1 LKPQDSYSPNTLA
14 SSLAAAIAVPALFVS
29 PYVAAQSADAGV
41 TQLSPV
47 RVEGEGSSY
56 QTSTAQSP
64 KMTAPLLDT
73 PRTVQVVPKQ
83 VIQDQAASTLQD
95 VLRNSP
101 GITFGAGEGGRPGGD
116 LPIIRGQNSAGS
128 IFLDGVR
135 DASTQVRDTF
145 NLEQVE
151 VIKGP
156 DSVYSGRGGAG
167 GSINMVSK
175 APKATDFTEATA
187 QIGTDSN
194 YRATIDSNWRL
205 ADKAAFRLNVMGNK
219 GDVPGR
225 DNAVNF
231 ERWGVAPSLMLGVG
245 TPTRITL
252 SYYHYQDDSMPDYS
266 IPYDPKTGQPVTE
279 TRGVSRKTFYGLKD
293 RDFMKTRDD
302 VATVDFQHDFSD
314 KLQLRNVLRYG
325 RGTTDF
331 AATNPD
337 DSKGNVPNGLVYRA
351 LKSGYYVTKTFA
363 NQTDLTGE
371 FQTGSLKHTFDLGFE
386 YSNVKQDK
394 DSYTESGVPAGTGG
408 CVTGTDAKNNPIYAN
423 PALCAPLWNP
433 DPGTSYPGT
442 LTRNGNP
449 ARYNTDTVALYGFDT
464 IKFNE
469 QWQAS
474 VGLRWDN
481 YRTSGSNIA
490 KGRSDPASTPAFY
503 STSREDNLFNYQLG
517 LAYKPLPN
525 GTIYATYGTS
535 STPSALAGSAIS
547 DAVSVTNQ
555 SLEPEKSRS
564 VELGTKWQVFDDRLT
579 LSGAVF
585 QDIRKNTSVAV
596 SATEVA
602 QVGEAK
608 VRGIELGFSG
618 SITPKWNVFGGYTF
632 MNSEMTKGAYN
643 SGAVGQ
649 DLPNTPRN
657 AFSLW
662 TTYKVLPK
670 LTVGGGA
677 YYVDKVYGN
686 SDATKN
692 ADGTPKARWVPSYWR
707 FDAMAAYEFNDHIS
721 AQLNVLN
728 LFDETYYTKAYAAHY
743 AALGTGRAAL
753 LSLKV
758 RY

>member
-1 LKPQDSYSPNTLA
+1 MKPQDSYSLNTLTT
-14 SSLAAAIAVPALFVS
+14 SLAAAIAAPALFIS
-29 PYVAAQSADAGV
+29 PYAAAQTADAGV

-47 RVEGEGSSY
+47 RVEGEGSAY
-56 QTSTAQSP
+56 QTTTVPSP

-128 IFLDGVR
+128 LFLDGIR
-135 DASTQVRDTF
+135 DSSTQVRDTF

-156 DSVYSGRGGAG
+156 DSVYAGRGGAG
-167 GSINMVSK
+167 GSINMISK
-175 APKATDFTEATA
+175 TPKATDFTEATA
-187 QIGTDSN
+187 QIGTDNN

-205 ADKAAFRLNVMGNK
+205 DEKAAFRLNVMGNK
-219 GDVPGR
+219 GDVAGR
-225 DNAVNF
+225 DNAVDF

-279 TRGVSRKTFYGLKD
+279 TMGVSRKSFYGLTG

-314 KLQLRNVLRYG
+314 KLQLRNVTRYG

-337 DSKGNVPNGLVYRA
+337 DSKGNVANGLVYRA
-351 LKSGYYVTKTFA
+351 LKSGYYVTKSFA

-371 FQTGSLKHTFDLGFE
+371 FDTGSLKHTFDLGFE
-386 YSNVKQDK
+386 YSNIKQNK
-394 DSYTESGVPAGTGG
+394 DGYTETGVPAGGSN
-408 CVTGTDAKNNPIYAN
+408 CVTATTNGRNTYAN
-423 PALCAPLWNP
+423 PALCASLWNP
-433 DPGTSYPGT
+433 DPGTDYPGT
-442 LTRNGNP
+442 LQRNNNP
-449 ARYNTDTVALYGFDT
+449 ARYNTDTVAVYGFDT

-474 VGLRWDN
+474 VGARWDN

-490 KGRSDPASTPAFY
+490 AGRSDPAGTPAFY
-503 STSREDNLFNYQLG
+503 STSREDSLFNYQLG

-535 STPSALAGSAIS
+535 STPSAIAAGAIS
-547 DAVSVTNQ
+547 DAT
-555 SLEPEKSRS
+555 SLSTSSLAPEKSRT
-564 VELGTKWQVFDDRLT
+564 VEVGTKWQVFEDRLT
-579 LSGAVF
+579 LSAAAF
-585 QDIRKNTSVAV
+585 HDTRKNTSVAV

-632 MNSEMTKGAYN
+632 MDSEMTKGAYN

-707 FDAMAAYEFNDHIS
+707 FDAMAAYEFNDHFS

-753 LSLKV
+753 LTLKV

>member
-1 LKPQDSYSPNTLA
+1 MKPQDSYSLNTLTT
-14 SSLAAAIAVPALFVS
+14 SLAAAIAVPALFIS
-29 PYVAAQSADAGV
+29 PYASAQSADGV

-56 QTSTAQSP
+56 QTTTVPSP

-83 VIQDQAASTLQD
+83 VIQDQSASTLQD

-128 IFLDGVR
+128 IFLDGIR
-135 DASTQVRDTF
+135 DSSTQVRDTF
-145 NLEQVE
+145 NLEEVE

-167 GSINMVSK
+167 GSINMISK
-175 APKATDFTEATA
+175 TPKAADFTEGTV
-187 QIGTDSN
+187 QIGTDNN

-205 ADKAAFRLNVMGNK
+205 DEKAAFRLNVMGNK

-225 DNAVNF
+225 DNAVDF
-231 ERWGVAPSLMLGVG
+231 ERWGVAPSLTLGVG

-279 TRGVSRKTFYGLKD
+279 TRGVSRKSFYGLTG

-302 VATVDFQHDFSD
+302 VASVDFQHDFSD
-314 KLQLRNVLRYG
+314 KLQLRSVLRYG

-337 DSKGNVPNGLVYRA
+337 DSKGNVPKGLVYRA

-363 NQTDLTGE
+363 SQTDLTGE
-371 FQTGSLKHTFDLGFE
+371 FETGSLKHSFDLGFE
-386 YSNVKQDK
+386 YSNIKQDK
-394 DSYTESGVPAGTGG
+394 DGYTESGVPTNGNCTQ
-408 CVTGTDAKNNPIYAN
+408 VSTM
-423 PALCAPLWNP
+423 CASLWDP
-433 DPGTSYPGT
+433 DPHVSYPGS
-442 LTRNGNP
+442 LQRNGNP
-449 ARYNTDTVALYGFDT
+449 ARYNTDTVAVYGFDT

-474 VGLRWDN
+474 LGLRWDN
-481 YRTSGSNIA
+481 YRTGGSNIA
-490 KGRSDPASTPAFY
+490 RGRNDPASAPAIY
-503 STSREDNLFNYQLG
+503 STSREDNLFNYQVG
-517 LAYKPLPN
+517 VAYKPMPN

-535 STPSALAGSAIS
+535 STPSAIASSAVS
-547 DAVSVTNQ
+547 DAATLTSQ
-555 SLEPEKSRS
+555 SLEPEKSRT
-564 VELGTKWQVFDDRLT
+564 VEVGTKWQVFDDRLT
-579 LSGAVF
+579 LSAAAF

-596 SATEVA
+596 SATETE

-618 SITPKWNVFGGYTF
+618 SITPRWNVFGGYTF
-632 MNSEMTKGAYN
+632 MNSELTKGAFN

-686 SDATKN
+686 SDSAKN

-707 FDAMAAYEFNDHIS
+707 FDAMAAYEFNENVS

-728 LFDETYYTKAYAAHY
+728 IFDETYYTKAYAAHY

-753 LSLKV
+753 LSLRM

>member
-1 LKPQDSYSPNTLA
+1 MKPQDSYSLNTLTT
-14 SSLAAAIAVPALFVS
+14 SLAAAIAVPALFIS
-29 PYVAAQSADAGV
+29 PYAAAQSADGV

-56 QTSTAQSP
+56 QTTTVPSP

-83 VIQDQAASTLQD
+83 VIQDQSASTLQD

-128 IFLDGVR
+128 IFLDGIR
-135 DASTQVRDTF
+135 DSSAQVRDTF
-145 NLEQVE
+145 NLEEVE

-167 GSINMVSK
+167 GSINMISK
-175 APKATDFTEATA
+175 KPRAEDFTEGTI
-187 QIGTDSN
+187 QIGTDNN
-194 YRATIDSNWRL
+194 YRATIDGNWRL
-205 ADKAAFRLNVMGNK
+205 DEKAAFRLNVMGNK

-225 DNAVNF
+225 DNAVDF
-231 ERWGVAPSLMLGVG
+231 ERWGVAPSLTLGVG

-279 TRGVSRKTFYGLKD
+279 TMGVSRKSFYGLNG

-302 VATVDFQHDFSD
+302 VASIDFQHDFSD

-371 FQTGSLKHTFDLGFE
+371 FETGRLKHSFDLGFE
-386 YSNVKQDK
+386 YSNIKQDK
-394 DSYTESGVPAGTGG
+394 DGYTESGIPAGTN
-408 CVTGTDAKNNPIYAN
+408 CTGVSAM
-423 PALCAPLWNP
+423 CASLWDP
-433 DPGTSYPGT
+433 DPGVSYPGH
-442 LTRNGNP
+442 LQRNDNP

-464 IKFNE
+464 IKFND

-474 VGLRWDN
+474 LGLRWDN

-490 KGRSDPASTPAFY
+490 RGRNDPASAPAIY
-503 STSREDNLFNYQLG
+503 STSREDNLFNYQVG
-517 LAYKPLPN
+517 VAYKPVPN

-535 STPSALAGSAIS
+535 STPSAIASSAIS
-547 DAVSVTNQ
+547 DAASLTSE
-555 SLEPEKSRS
+555 SLEPEKSRT

-579 LSGAVF
+579 LSAAAF

-596 SATEVA
+596 SATETE
-602 QVGEAK
+602 QVGKAK

-618 SITPKWNVFGGYTF
+618 SITPRWNVFGGYTF
-632 MNSEMTKGAYN
+632 MDSELTEGAYN

-686 SDATKN
+686 SDSSKN

-707 FDAMAAYEFNDHIS
+707 FDAMAAYEFNEHFS

-728 LFDETYYTKAYAAHY
+728 IFDETYYTKAYAAHY

-753 LSLKV
+753 LSLRM

>member
-1 LKPQDSYSPNTLA
+1 MKPQDTYSLNALTT
-14 SSLAAAIAVPALFVS
+14 SLAAAIAAPALFIS
-29 PYVAAQSADAGV
+29 PYAAAQSADSGV
-41 TQLSPV
+41 TQLAPV

-56 QTSTAQSP
+56 QTSTAESP
-64 KMTAPLLDT
+64 KFTAPLLDT

-83 VIQDQAASTLQD
+83 VIQDQSASTLQD

-101 GITFGAGEGGRPGGD
+101 GITFGAGEGGRAGGD

-128 IFLDGVR
+128 IFIDGVR
-135 DASTQVRDTF
+135 DTSNQVRDTF

-151 VIKGP
+151 IIKGP

-167 GSINMVSK
+167 GSINLISK
-175 APKATDFTEATA
+175 TPKTQDFTEATA

-205 ADKAAFRLNVMGNK
+205 DEKAAFRLNLMGNK

-225 DNAVNF
+225 DSAVDF
-231 ERWGVAPSLMLGVG
+231 SRWGVAPSLMLGVG

-252 SYYHYQDDSMPDYS
+252 SYYHYQDDSMPDYA
-266 IPYDPKTGQPVTE
+266 IPYDPKSGQPVTE
-279 TRGVSRKTFYGLKD
+279 TMGVSRKSFYGLKG
-293 RDFMKTRDD
+293 RDFMSTRDD
-302 VATVDFQHDFSD
+302 VATVRFEHDFSD
-314 KLQLRNVLRYG
+314 TLRVSNVMRYG
-325 RGTTDF
+325 RSTLDF

-351 LKSGYYVTKTFA
+351 LKANYYDTKAFSNVT
-363 NQTDLTGE
+363 DMTGE
-371 FQTGSLKHTFDLGFE
+371 FNTGSLKHTFDLGFE
-386 YSNVKQDK
+386 YSNTKQDK
-394 DSYTESGVPAGTGG
+394 DNYTQTI
-408 CVTGTDAKNNPIYAN
+408 AKGSMACKVGASDLSN
-423 PALCAPLWNP
+423 PALCTSLWDP
-433 DPGTSYPGT
+433 DPGTYYPGH
-442 LTRNGNP
+442 LSRNNNP
-449 ARYNTDTVALYGFDT
+449 ARYNTDTVAFYGFDT

-474 VGLRWDN
+474 LGARWDS
-481 YRTSGSNIA
+481 YRTSGSNIQP
-490 KGRSDPASTPAFY
+490 GRNDPIKTPY
-503 STSREDNLFNYQLG
+503 SVSREDKLFNYQVG
-517 LAYKPLPN
+517 LAYKPQPN
-525 GTIYATYGTS
+525 GTIYATFGTS
-535 STPSALAGSAIS
+535 STPSSVTASSSVSDALAFSSQNLA
-547 DAVSVTNQ
+547 
-555 SLEPEKSRS
+555 PEKSRT

-579 LSGAVF
+579 LSGALF
-585 QDIRKNTSVAV
+585 QDIRKNMNIAV
-596 SATEVA
+596 SADEVA
-602 QVGEAK
+602 QVGEVK
-608 VRGIELGFSG
+608 VRGLELGFSG

-632 MNSEMTKGAYN
+632 MDSEMTKGAYN

-707 FDAMAAYEFNDHIS
+707 FDAMAAYEFNDHMS

-728 LFDETYYTKAYAAHY
+728 IFDETYYTKAYAAHY

-753 LSLKV
+753 LSLRV

>member
-1 LKPQDSYSPNTLA
+1 MKPQDSYSLNTLA
-14 SSLAAAIAVPALFVS
+14 TSLATAIAVPALFVS
-29 PYVAAQSADAGV
+29 PYAAAQSADAGV

-187 QIGTDSN
+187 QIGTDNN
-194 YRATIDSNWRL
+194 YRATIDGNWRL

-225 DNAVNF
+225 DDAVNF
-231 ERWGVAPSLMLGVG
+231 QRWGVAPSLMLGVG

-279 TRGVSRKTFYGLKD
+279 TRGVSRKTFYGLND

-302 VATVDFQHDFSD
+302 VATMDFQHDFSD

-394 DSYTESGVPAGTGG
+394 DSYTESGVPAGTSG
-408 CVTGTDAKNNPIYAN
+408 CVSGTDAKNNPIYAN

-449 ARYNTDTVALYGFDT
+449 ARYSTDTVALYGFDT

-602 QVGEAK
+602 QIGEAK

-686 SDATKN
+686 SDASKN
-692 ADGTPKARWVPSYWR
+692 PDGTPKARWVPSYWR

-728 LFDETYYTKAYAAHY
+728 IFDETYYTKAYAAHY

>member
-1 LKPQDSYSPNTLA
+1 LKPQDTYSLNTLTT
-14 SSLAAAIAVPALFVS
+14 SLAAAIAAPALFIS
-29 PYVAAQSADAGV
+29 PYAAAQSADAGV
-41 TQLSPV
+41 TQLAPV
-47 RVEGEGSSY
+47 RVEGEGSAY

-64 KMTAPLLDT
+64 KFTAPLLDT

-128 IFLDGVR
+128 IFLDGIR
-135 DASTQVRDTF
+135 DSSTQVRDTF

-175 APKATDFTEATA
+175 TPKATDFTEATA

-219 GDVPGR
+219 GDAPGR
-225 DNAVNF
+225 DDAVNF
-231 ERWGVAPSLMLGVG
+231 ERWGVAPSLTLGVG

-266 IPYDPKTGQPVTE
+266 MPYDPKTGQPVTE
-279 TRGVSRKTFYGLKD
+279 TMGVSRKNFYGLKG
-293 RDFMKTRDD
+293 RDFMNTRDD

-314 KLQLRNVLRYG
+314 RLQLRNVTRYG
-325 RGTTDF
+325 RGTNDF

-337 DSKGNVPNGLVYRA
+337 DSKGNIPNGLVYRA
-351 LKSGYYVTKTFA
+351 LKSGYYVTKSFA
-363 NQTDLTGE
+363 NQTNLTGE
-371 FQTGSLKHTFDLGFE
+371 FDTGSLKHSFDLGFE
-386 YSNVKQDK
+386 YSNIKQDK
-394 DSYTESGVPAGTGG
+394 DSYTETGVPAGTSG
-408 CVTGTDAKNNPIYAN
+408 CVTGTANGKNTYAN
-423 PALCAPLWNP
+423 PALCASLWDP
-433 DPGTSYPGT
+433 DPGTYYPGH
-442 LTRNGNP
+442 LQRNGNP

-464 IKFNE
+464 IKLNE

-474 VGLRWDN
+474 LGLRWDN

-490 KGRSDPASTPAFY
+490 KGRNDPASTPAFY
-503 STSREDNLFNYQLG
+503 STSREDNLFNYQVG
-517 LAYKPLPN
+517 VAYKPVPN

-535 STPSALAGSAIS
+535 STPSAIASSAIS

-555 SLEPEKSRS
+555 SLEPEKSRT

-579 LSGAVF
+579 VSAAAF

-596 SATEVA
+596 SATETA

-618 SITPKWNVFGGYTF
+618 SITPRWNVFGGYTF

-686 SDATKN
+686 SDSTKN

-707 FDAMAAYEFNDHIS
+707 FDAMAAYEFNEHMS

-728 LFDETYYTKAYAAHY
+728 IFDETYYTKAYAAHY

-753 LSLKV
+753 LSLRV